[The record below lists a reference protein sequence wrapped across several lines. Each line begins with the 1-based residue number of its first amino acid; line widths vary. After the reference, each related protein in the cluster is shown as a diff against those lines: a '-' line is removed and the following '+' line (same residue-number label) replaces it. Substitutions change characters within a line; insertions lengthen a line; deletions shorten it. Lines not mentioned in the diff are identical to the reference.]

1 MKFQAIFRSWP
12 KNDGN
17 MFGLALSLLTSNTGK
32 WNELC

>member
-1 MKFQAIFRSWP
+1 MNIKQFLRSWP

-32 WNELC
+32 WNES